1 MVPQVLEGEDEED
14 SAEEVQDLCNF
25 FDFIDSELIA
35 SRNFEFNQALL
46 RAALRVHGD
55 AIVAHPRL
63 KEAAV
68 RVEKRL
74 QATWTRLDGLLQNVR
89 CMVGFFGNLQ
99 A

>member
-1 MVPQVLEGEDEED
+1 METQVLEGEDEED
-14 SAEEVQDLCNF
+14 SAEEVQDLCYF

-55 AIVAHPRL
+55 AIVAHAPL
-63 KEAAV
+63 KERAV

-74 QATWTRLDGLLQNVR
+74 QATWSRLDGLLQNVR

>member
-1 MVPQVLEGEDEED
+1 M
-14 SAEEVQDLCNF
+14 QDLCSF

-55 AIVAHPRL
+55 AIVAHAPL
-63 KEAAV
+63 KERAA

-89 CMVGFFGNLQ
+89 CMVSFFGDLQ